1 MQLEEEE
8 GTSDVRGYV
17 CSLRQRGGRGTRE
30 GMYAGS
36 KRGGGGGAAAGGKG
50 GDGEWEE

>member
-17 CSLRQRGGRGTRE
+17 CSLRKRRE
-30 GMYAGS
+30 QATSGGMYA
-36 KRGGGGGAAAGGKG
+36 A
-50 GDGEWEE
+50 

>member
-17 CSLRQRGGRGTRE
+17 CSLRERRE
-30 GMYAGS
+30 PAMSGGMYA
-36 KRGGGGGAAAGGKG
+36 A
-50 GDGEWEE
+50 